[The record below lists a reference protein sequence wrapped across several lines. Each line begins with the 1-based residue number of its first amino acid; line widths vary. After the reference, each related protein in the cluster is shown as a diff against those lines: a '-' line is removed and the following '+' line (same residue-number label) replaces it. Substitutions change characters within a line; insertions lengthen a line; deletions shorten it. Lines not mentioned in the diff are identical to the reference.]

1 MMESFSPP
9 AALVLM
15 NERTPPPVARI
26 KWKEIWK
33 SGSKIWKAKKSGTV
47 GRPTVPDFSQKD
59 KKEAM

>member
-15 NERTPPPVARI
+15 NERTPPPAARI

-33 SGSKIWKAKKSGTV
+33 SGSEIWKAKKSGTV
-47 GRPTVPDFSQKD
+47 GGPDFSQKD